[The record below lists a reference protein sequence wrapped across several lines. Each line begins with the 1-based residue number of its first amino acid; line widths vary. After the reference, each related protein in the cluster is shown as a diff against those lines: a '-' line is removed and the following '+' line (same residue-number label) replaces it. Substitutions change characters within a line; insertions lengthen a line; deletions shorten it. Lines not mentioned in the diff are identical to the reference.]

1 MPKSTHIF
9 LSDPAIVRR
18 LAEQAAREHRTK
30 KAVVVRALER
40 YLAAEEQKDRRDEAA
55 CERTQ
60 ANSQSQ
66 IRRQAVQS

>member
-30 KAVVVRALER
+30 TAVIIRALER

-55 CERTQ
+55 
-60 ANSQSQ
+60 
-66 IRRQAVQS
+66 

>member
-55 CERTQ
+55 
-60 ANSQSQ
+60 
-66 IRRQAVQS
+66 